1 MEGFL
6 FVSYSVIHSR
16 RKVGHGSL
24 MRHLSEPSQHL
35 PTRLLRLKQHNCT
48 TKHMRMNKSRSWQD
62 VPPFRDAPERV
73 LQRSF
78 DSFLQELA
86 SIQEPTPKCLGII
99 GTRNCSLGHQQLIE
113 LISYA
118 SILVGNHLYTS
129 GGGGTNAAAIR
140 GALRANKPEQ
150 LTVILPQS
158 QVKQPEEILALLK
171 TVRNV
176 HEMPHNDDLPLDVAS
191 RLCNSV
197 IISKCQ
203 QIISFAFH
211 DSHVVLEAVNETK
224 ALKKLVTLFYLD

>member
-1 MEGFL
+1 MLPPLL
-6 FVSYSVIHSR
+6 FVSCNSTHLTC
-16 RKVGHGSL
+16 KV
-24 MRHLSEPSQHL
+24 
-35 PTRLLRLKQHNCT
+35 HNCNVYRKGQWNT
-48 TKHMRMNKSRSWQD
+48 SLPRTRNRLYVDKRNPWVATRRLESWQD
-62 VPPFRDAPERV
+62 IPPRRDAPERI

-78 DSFLQELA
+78 DTFLQELA
-86 SIQEPTPKCLGII
+86 SIQQPTPKNLGII

-118 SILVGNHLYTS
+118 SVLVGNHLYTS

-158 QVKQPEEILALLK
+158 QIKQPEEVLTLLK

-176 HEMPHNDDLPLDVAS
+176 QEMPHNDDLPLDVAS
-191 RLCNSV
+191 RLCNSL

-211 DSHVVLEAVNETK
+211 DSHIVLEAVNETK

>member
-1 MEGFL
+1 MDDFL
-6 FVSYSVIHSR
+6 FVSYAVMGSR
-16 RKVGHGSL
+16 RRVGSGNWAK
-24 MRHLSEPSQHL
+24 HLSVPLQSPL
-35 PTRLLRLKQHNCT
+35 TRCLRLKQYHFT
-48 TKHMRMNKSRSWQD
+48 TTCMNRKSFRSWQD
-62 VPPFRDAPERV
+62 IPPFRDAPEQI

-78 DSFLQELA
+78 DTFLQELA
-86 SIQEPTPKCLGII
+86 SIQQPTPKSLGII

-118 SILVGNHLYTS
+118 SVLVGNHLYTS

-140 GALRANKPEQ
+140 GALRADKPDQ

-158 QVKQPEEILALLK
+158 QMKQPEEILTLLK

>member
-1 MEGFL
+1 
-6 FVSYSVIHSR
+6 
-16 RKVGHGSL
+16 
-24 MRHLSEPSQHL
+24 MRN
-35 PTRLLRLKQHNCT
+35 TRLPLVKPSTQC
-48 TKHMRMNKSRSWQD
+48 MRMNKPSSWQD
-62 VPPFRDAPERV
+62 LPPLRDAPERV
-73 LQRSF
+73 LRRSF
-78 DSFLQELA
+78 DTFLQELA
-86 SIQEPTPKCLGII
+86 SIQQPTPKCLGII

-113 LISYA
+113 LIAYA
-118 SILVGNHLYTS
+118 SVLVGNHLYTS

-176 HEMPHNDDLPLDVAS
+176 HEMPHNDELPLEVAS
-191 RLCNSV
+191 RLCNSL

-211 DSHVVLEAVNETK
+211 DSHVV
-224 ALKKLVTLFYLD
+224 